1 MYVPACMPA
10 LSSLVSLAAACADAV
25 ERSPAPPS
33 QSPQNPA
40 DGSRPPS
47 AAFKE
52 LGEKA
57 SHEGKSSGGATSA
70 EARHKGIAAGRD
82 VHFQEQPHNVRPNT
96 SHKSGTLQKCCLCY
110 F

>member
-1 MYVPACMPA
+1 MAA
-10 LSSLVSLAAACADAV
+10 FSSLISLAAACAGDI
-25 ERSPAPPS
+25 ERKPATPS
-33 QSPQNPA
+33 HPPQNPT

-70 EARHKGIAAGRD
+70 ETRHKGIAAGRD
-82 VHFQEQPHNVRPNT
+82 VHFQEQADSVGPNT
-96 SHKSGTLQKCCLCY
+96 SHKSGTLQK
-110 F
+110 